1 MRTPTPD
8 SRTCNILNSMN
19 PSHMMVITE
28 DLETKRPI
36 NSALRAQLLFSYSQ
50 YRDEFGQDPCMK
62 RSYP

>member
-28 DLETKRPI
+28 DLETKKTNKFSIKSTAPV
-36 NSALRAQLLFSYSQ
+36 QLLIAQ
-50 YRDEFGQDPCMK
+50 G
-62 RSYP
+62 